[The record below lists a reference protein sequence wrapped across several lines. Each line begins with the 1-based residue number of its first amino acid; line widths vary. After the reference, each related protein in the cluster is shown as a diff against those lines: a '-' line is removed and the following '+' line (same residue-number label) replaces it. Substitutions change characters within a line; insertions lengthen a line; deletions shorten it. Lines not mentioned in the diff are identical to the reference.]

1 MYINP
6 FFKLGLKIKIKFR
19 NMESWTSTCSYTLQR
34 RQNRRP
40 IIKVEECTMT
50 KELAILLLTSKDV
63 YLTPEGEKLLKML
76 VKQKKLI

>member
-1 MYINP
+1 
-6 FFKLGLKIKIKFR
+6 
-19 NMESWTSTCSYTLQR
+19 MESWTSTCSYTLQR

-76 VKQKKLI
+76 VKQKTHISKNRTSRRET

>member
-1 MYINP
+1 
-6 FFKLGLKIKIKFR
+6 
-19 NMESWTSTCSYTLQR
+19 MESWTSTCSYTLQR

-63 YLTPEGEKLLKML
+63 YLTPEGEMLLKML
-76 VKQKKLI
+76 VKQKNSYK